1 MNTKSEVTSVCSLPQ
16 TEAAMFTYVFMSFM
30 HASTQPVAPKHITAV
45 PMPADQRALT
55 TGTQVE
61 LPIGTGLPL
70 IQMALL
76 RLLPKPPCYIIIAS
90 WFAR

>member
-16 TEAAMFTYVFMSFM
+16 TVAAMFTWLFMSFM
-30 HASTQPVAPKHITAV
+30 QPVTPKHITAMRMV
-45 PMPADQRALT
+45 AERRALS
-55 TGTQVE
+55 TGTQAE
-61 LPIGTGLPL
+61 LPSGTGLPL

-76 RLLPKPPCYIIIAS
+76 QLLSKPPCYIIIAS